1 MNTHLEL
8 PADLEAVLQQ
18 IAAREK
24 RDVNDVI
31 QDALQRFVAENA
43 RAMPSWVGI
52 GEGAIDLS
60 ERVNELLFAHSLK
73 FQAMLEQGRAQAKAG
88 KTVSFDAFWW
98 EAEGRQNKNLS
109 SKTS

>member
-31 QDALQRFVAENA
+31 QDALQRFAAENS

-52 GEGAIDLS
+52 GEGAVDLS
-60 ERVNELLFAHSLK
+60 ERVDELLFAHSPK
-73 FQAMLEQGRAQAKAG
+73 FQAMLEQGPC
-88 KTVSFDAFWW
+88 
-98 EAEGRQNKNLS
+98 S
-109 SKTS
+109 SESG